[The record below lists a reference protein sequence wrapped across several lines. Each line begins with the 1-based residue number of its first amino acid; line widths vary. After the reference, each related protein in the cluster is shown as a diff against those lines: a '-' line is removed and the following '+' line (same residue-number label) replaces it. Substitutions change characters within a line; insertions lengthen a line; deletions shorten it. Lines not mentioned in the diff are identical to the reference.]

1 MKLSDILFE
10 RAEQLWTEAVNKNF
24 VTEMAL
30 GTLDAERFRNYMLQ
44 DFLYLEDYIEILEKT
59 LEYTEDPGLLGF
71 LQEILSETKNE
82 LIRVHRPNLKK
93 TGITEDDI
101 SNCVR
106 SSVIL
111 EYVDYMKRELE
122 ENGLL
127 AGLTALLQCS
137 WVYAYIAEKMT
148 EKYPL
153 EIEKSAYKDWF
164 EAYRCKEYTA
174 TNNKWIDF
182 LDKETIGI
190 DSKEADDLSE
200 IFKRCA
206 KYENCFWDELYSYR
220 KNVEN

>member
-1 MKLSDILFE
+1 MKLSDILYE
-10 RAEQLWTEAVNKNF
+10 RTEKLWDEAVNKKF

-59 LEYTEDPGLLGF
+59 LDHTKDPELLEF
-71 LQEILSETKNE
+71 LQEIISETKGE

-93 TGITEDDI
+93 IGITEDDI
-101 SNCVR
+101 SGCIR
-106 SSVIL
+106 SAVIL
-111 EYVDYMKRELE
+111 DYVDYMRGELE
-122 ENGLL
+122 EKGLL

-137 WVYAYIAEKMT
+137 WVYAFIAEKLT
-148 EKYPL
+148 EKCP
-153 EIEKSAYKDWF
+153 EKIENSAFKDWF
-164 EAYRCKEYTA
+164 DAYRCKEYTA

-182 LDKETIGI
+182 LDKETVGI

-220 KNVEN
+220 KNVGN